1 MTRGLRSRD
10 ESKIYE
16 KVKVDYVCIN
26 QAVVDFKYRLKFGG
40 YDVKMQC
47 GDAAYSG
54 SIMLKVSA
62 IVFATF
68 LSAF

>member
-40 YDVKMQC
+40 YDVKM
-47 GDAAYSG
+47 
-54 SIMLKVSA
+54 
-62 IVFATF
+62 
-68 LSAF
+68 